1 MCKLQYELEK
11 FMKALFVTAFLVLAF
26 TATGTAQ
33 KCTEYTYP
41 GRPFAVCVPDGFKA
55 FQDKTSKDFV
65 IEAPP
70 SENRYISTITLRGEA
85 RTESRADVSLKLI
98 NGAFGFA
105 GYKNTRII
113 RMSDMKLPSGLD
125 ATVLVFFVDIGDIPL
140 AISYLLVDGP
150 NKTNADFFV
159 LYRRDEMA
167 SLVLINGV
175 LESIHAK

>member
-1 MCKLQYELEK
+1 
-11 FMKALFVTAFLVLAF
+11 
-26 TATGTAQ
+26 
-33 KCTEYTYP
+33 
-41 GRPFAVCVPDGFKA
+41 
-55 FQDKTSKDFV
+55 
-65 IEAPP
+65 
-70 SENRYISTITLRGEA
+70 
-85 RTESRADVSLKLI
+85 
-98 NGAFGFA
+98 
-105 GYKNTRII
+105 
-113 RMSDMKLPSGLD
+113 MKLPSGLD